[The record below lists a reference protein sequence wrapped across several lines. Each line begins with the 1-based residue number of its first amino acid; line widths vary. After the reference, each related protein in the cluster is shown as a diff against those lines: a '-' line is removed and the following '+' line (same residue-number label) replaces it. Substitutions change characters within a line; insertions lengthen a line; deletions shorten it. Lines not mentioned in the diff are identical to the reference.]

1 MDIKPEQSMEESIL
15 ETAERLFLEK
25 GFALTSTTEIAK
37 EVGCNQA
44 LVHYYFRTKDNLFN
58 TIFEQKFKQFFQ
70 HIFELGDISELTF
83 SDKLKHI
90 IESHFDMIKA
100 NPKLPL
106 LIISEFSRRPEQV
119 SILKEKLQAV
129 PQKLF
134 EKLNAQL
141 EAEIS
146 AGKVRQITLVDL
158 IMTMVSLNVSLFLF
172 LPIAGEI
179 ASLDETQKQF
189 MIAHRRKEHVN
200 IILNSI
206 KLP

>member
-1 MDIKPEQSMEESIL
+1 MDVNTEQSMEQSIL

-25 GFALTSTTEIAK
+25 GFVLTSTTEIAK

-58 TIFEQKFKQFFQ
+58 TIFEQKFKLFFQ
-70 HIFELGDISELTF
+70 HIFDLGNLDELSFT
-83 SDKLKHI
+83 DKLKHI
-90 IESHFDMIKA
+90 IESHFDMLNA

-119 SILKEKLQAV
+119 GILKEKLQTV

-141 EAEIS
+141 NAEIS
-146 AGKVRQITLVDL
+146 AGKIRQTTLADL
-158 IMTMVSLNVSLFLF
+158 ILTMVSLNVSLFLF
-172 LPIAGEI
+172 IPIAGEI
-179 ASLDETQKQF
+179 ASLNEAQRQF
-189 MIAHRRKEHVN
+189 MIVHRREEHVN
-200 IILNSI
+200 VILNSI
-206 KLP
+206 RP

>member
-1 MDIKPEQSMEESIL
+1 MDIKHEQSMEQSIL

-58 TIFEQKFKQFFQ
+58 TIFEKKFRLFFQ
-70 HIFELGDISELTF
+70 HVFELGNLDELSFT
-83 SDKLKHI
+83 DKLTHI
-90 IESHFDMIKA
+90 IESHFDMLKA

-119 SILKEKLQAV
+119 KILKEKLQEI

-141 EAEIS
+141 EAEIT
-146 AGKVRQITLVDL
+146 AGKIRQTTLMDL
-158 IMTMVSLNVSLFLF
+158 VITMVSLNISLFLL
-172 LPIAGEI
+172 LPIAGQI
-179 ASLDETQKQF
+179 ASLNEIQQQF
-189 MIAHRRKEHVN
+189 MIEHRKQEHVTM
-200 IILNSI
+200 IINS
-206 KLP
+206 LRV